1 MFWYFHDL
9 CFPFSIMGMRD
20 FVCLLKVICSYD
32 PITNLRARSHLEL
45 TKKKGKNE
53 KHILVGKY
61 YGIYRKYS
69 FALIGGR
76 S

>member
-45 TKKKGKNE
+45 TKKKEKMKNTYLSVSIMGSIANTRL
-53 KHILVGKY
+53 H
-61 YGIYRKYS
+61 
-69 FALIGGR
+69 
-76 S
+76 